1 MAGSLLLP
9 LCPKE
14 HELGGNFSLPAGDG
28 SQVVRGAIPDMIK
41 PFLSMA
47 HPKLALKLETPDADE
62 PFIQCTANIELQL

>member
-14 HELGGNFSLPAGDG
+14 QELGGNFSLPEGDG

-47 HPKLALKLETPDADE
+47 NPKLALKLATPDSDT
-62 PFIQCTANIELQL
+62 PFIECTANVALQL